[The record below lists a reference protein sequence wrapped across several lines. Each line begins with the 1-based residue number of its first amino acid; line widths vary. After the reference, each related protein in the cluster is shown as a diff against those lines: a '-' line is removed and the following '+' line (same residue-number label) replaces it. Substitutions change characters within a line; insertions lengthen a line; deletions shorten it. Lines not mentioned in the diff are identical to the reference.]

1 MANAKT
7 RILLAEDTE
16 TVVKILKVLL
26 EKNGYDVVHVPNGLD
41 AYALISKGEHFDLLL
56 TDVLMPGMS
65 GFELIEKLHSEQK
78 LPPSI
83 ILTAKQRDE
92 DVLRGLNCGALDYI
106 TKPFSPNVFLARVKT
121 ALSRVQQN
129 VSNG

>member
-1 MANAKT
+1 MSNLKT

-16 TVVKILKVLL
+16 TVVRILKVLL

-41 AYALISKGEHFDLLL
+41 AYALIAKGEHFDLLL

-65 GFELIEKLHSEQK
+65 GFELIEKLHAERK

-106 TKPFSPNVFLARVKT
+106 TKPFSPDRF
-121 ALSRVQQN
+121 
-129 VSNG
+129 

>member
-1 MANAKT
+1 MKDNKT

-26 EKNGYDVVHVPNGLD
+26 EKNGYEVVHVPNGLE
-41 AYALISKGEHFDLLL
+41 AYDLIHRGEQFDLLL

-65 GFELIEKLHSEQK
+65 GFELIEKLHSENR

-106 TKPFSPNVFLARVKT
+106 TKPFSPNVFLARVKM
-121 ALSRVQQN
+121 ALTKFASVG
-129 VSNG
+129 NG